1 MGSKE
6 VPLQH
11 DMFNDELVDNR
22 TAKQKRRDTRLERQ
36 AEKEASL
43 PPPLF
48 SGSEIIQFG
57 VTKVNPALPFA
68 PASALIGLKPEDNRT
83 QEETEHE
90 IQRAAE
96 ERTYKMF
103 EDEETPVQLELPL
116 PDEDKILYQ
125 AGVVARLA
133 FPLI

>member
-22 TAKQKRRDTRLERQ
+22 TAKQKRRDVQLERQ

-48 SGSEIIQFG
+48 SGSETIQFG
-57 VTKVNPALPFA
+57 VTKANPALPFA

-83 QEETEHE
+83 PEEIERDV
-90 IQRAAE
+90 QRAAE
-96 ERTYKMF
+96 EKTYQMF
-103 EDEETPVQLELPL
+103 DEGTLTQLELPL
-116 PDEDKILYQ
+116 PDEDEILYQ
-125 AGVVARLA
+125 AGIVARLPFA
-133 FPLI
+133 VV